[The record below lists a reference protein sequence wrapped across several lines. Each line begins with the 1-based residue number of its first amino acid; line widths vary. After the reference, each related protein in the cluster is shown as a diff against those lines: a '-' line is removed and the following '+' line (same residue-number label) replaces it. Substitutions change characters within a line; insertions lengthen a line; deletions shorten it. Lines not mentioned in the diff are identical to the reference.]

1 MKGSRERSER
11 KQRRRRVRREEEIAE
26 RKERRGGS
34 EGKRG
39 RRMEKDGTEI
49 SHLFFR
55 LGKEC
60 LMVKKTQTQMF
71 FSI

>member
-1 MKGSRERSER
+1 MS
-11 KQRRRRVRREEEIAE
+11 VAE

-60 LMVKKTQTQMF
+60 LMVKNTIRNVFLHINTFLTKKYMQRKQLH
-71 FSI
+71 IL